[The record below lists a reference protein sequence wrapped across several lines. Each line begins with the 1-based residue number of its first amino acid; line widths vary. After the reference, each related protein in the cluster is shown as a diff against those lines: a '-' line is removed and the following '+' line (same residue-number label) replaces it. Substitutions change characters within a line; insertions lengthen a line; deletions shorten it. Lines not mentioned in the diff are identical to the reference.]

1 MKIMFFFFQIKHQRG
16 EEKMVRIRNPW
27 GDNNEWKGS
36 WSDKYVLY
44 LSDLYYHLVCLK
56 LVPGP

>member
-1 MKIMFFFFQIKHQRG
+1 
-16 EEKMVRIRNPW
+16 MVRIRNPW